1 MPQRFFFLH
10 MQKTA
15 GTALWQR
22 LQEAFPREALYP
34 GVDDGPMGETTLLT
48 KWVRAAFERRGDEIA
63 VVAGHFPLCTTELL
77 GGDFTTFTI
86 LRDPVDRTLSALRHY
101 RETTLGEAD
110 TPLEEVYADPQRQW
124 VVHNHMVKMLSLTV
138 DEMDG
143 DLFTAVEFTPAR
155 LERAKA
161 ALQTID
167 VVGTQDRFEPFCDEL
182 SRRFGWNLGEPRFA
196 NRTTPTPASDSLC
209 EQIAADQADDI
220 ALYEYARTL
229 AV

>member
-1 MPQRFFFLH
+1 
-10 MQKTA
+10 
-15 GTALWQR
+15 
-22 LQEAFPREALYP
+22 
-34 GVDDGPMGETTLLT
+34 
-48 KWVRAAFERRGDEIA
+48 
-63 VVAGHFPLCTTELL
+63 
-77 GGDFTTFTI
+77 
-86 LRDPVDRTLSALRHY
+86 
-101 RETTLGEAD
+101 
-110 TPLEEVYADPQRQW
+110 ADPQRQW